1 MSLSSELISIGRL
14 SGLYGLNGWFKVFS
28 FTRPKENILSYSRWQ
43 VKKQCWMEMSLR
55 GTQTRANDLMVAFDN
70 ITDRDT
76 AVNWVG
82 AELAI
87 QREQLPKTTTEYY
100 WRDLL
105 KLQVINLQN
114 QELGRVTKLL
124 ETGAN
129 DVLIVE
135 GEQRCLIPWV
145 KDIYIIKVDMKQGII
160 HVDWQPQYG

>member
-43 VKKQCWMEMSLR
+43 VKKQRWMEMSLR

-87 QREQLPKTTTEYY
+87 QREQLPETTTEYY

-114 QELGRVTKLL
+114 QELGRVTRLL